1 MVLLT
6 IPNGCSPTP
15 ATSKALLPFFVNDQS
30 SIIPQIPAH
39 NKSQFRREPGGV
51 DVDVIYHV
59 RFQFGGIFGLLE
71 ILPSGD
77 GNERQ
82 QDGVNHSYNSDNKP
96 SNIVVSSPD
105 LRRNETMETGQSKQ
119 ANRYRSEYDNSSG
132 EPSRGAI
139 DPIAEGM
146 HKEESG

>member
-1 MVLLT
+1 LT
-6 IPNGCSPTP
+6 EI
-15 ATSKALLPFFVNDQS
+15 
-30 SIIPQIPAH
+30 
-39 NKSQFRREPGGV
+39 
-51 DVDVIYHV
+51 IYHV
-59 RFQFGGIFGLLE
+59 RFQFGGLLGLLE

-105 LRRNETMETGQSKQ
+105 IRRNETMETGQSKQ
-119 ANRYRSEYDNSSG
+119 ANRYRSEDDNSAA

-139 DPIAEGM
+139 DPIKQGV
-146 HKEESG
+146 HKEESR